1 MSNTIVPKVSV
12 VLVHGAWTDGSS
24 WSSVIPILLKK
35 NIPVLAVQLPLTS
48 IDDDTAVTERAI
60 AGLAGPIVLV
70 GHSWGGVAITQAG
83 GDPKVAALVYIAA
96 FAPKEGETGGD
107 LVGAYDKPPAL
118 GTIVDDGHGFL
129 RQTEQGMLEN
139 VGPDLPAADARVL
152 AVTQGPLPASAFG
165 NKVTKA
171 AWRTK
176 PSWYAISANDRVVN
190 PQLQR
195 EFAKQMS
202 AKTTV
207 LQSGHMS
214 LLSHPIEVAE
224 IIESAVTFVT

>member
-1 MSNTIVPKVSV
+1 MSNIVAPKVNV

-24 WSSVIPILLKK
+24 WSSVIPILLEKS
-35 NIPVLAVQLPLTS
+35 IPVLAVQLPLTS

-107 LVGAYDKPPAL
+107 LVNAYDKPPAL

-214 LLSHPIEVAE
+214 LLSHPVEVAG
-224 IIESAVTFVT
+224 IIEAAVVSVT